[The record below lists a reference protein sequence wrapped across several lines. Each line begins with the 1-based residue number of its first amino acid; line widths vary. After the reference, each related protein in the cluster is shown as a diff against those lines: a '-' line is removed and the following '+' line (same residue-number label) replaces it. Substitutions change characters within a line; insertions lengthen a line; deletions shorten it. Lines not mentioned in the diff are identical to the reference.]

1 MATPEQ
7 IVSAEI
13 AAAIGAIPGLRVWR
27 NNTGRGVVALS
38 PAGDV
43 ALRQLVAR
51 RLARPIAFGLP
62 GSTDYLGL
70 AACRCSSCGSRTGR
84 FVGLEVKSEHGR
96 LSEQQRRFGEMVQS
110 LGGIWITARTAEEA
124 RERIGRELREGGE

>member
-13 AAAIGAIPGLRVWR
+13 AATIGALPGIRLWR

-38 PAGDV
+38 PAGAA
-43 ALRQLVAR
+43 ALQQLVAR
-51 RLARPIAFGLP
+51 RLARPITFGLP
-62 GSTDYLGL
+62 GSTDYVGLGNCK
-70 AACRCSSCGSRTGR
+70 CRECGTATGR
-84 FVGLEVKSEHGR
+84 FIGLEVKAEHGR

-110 LGGIWITARTAEEA
+110 LGGIWITARTAEAA
-124 RERIGRELREGGE
+124 RASVERELREGGG